1 MFAIVETGNKQY
13 QVKSGDVI
21 KVERLAGEIGD
32 KVVLD
37 RVLMTTSKVGT
48 PLVEGAKVTAEIID
62 QRKAEKVIIFKKK
75 RRHNYRRKR
84 GHRQQITVLRVQ
96 EIKS

>member
-21 KVERLAGEIGD
+21 KVEKLAGSIGD
-32 KVVLD
+32 KITLD
-37 RVLMTTSKVGT
+37 KVLMTASKVGS
-48 PLVEGAKVTAEIID
+48 PLVEGAKVLAEIID

-96 EIKS
+96 EIKA

>member
-13 QVKSGDVI
+13 QVKVGDVI
-21 KVERLAGEIGD
+21 KVEKLSGSIGD
-32 KVVLD
+32 KMTLD
-37 RVLMTTSKVGT
+37 RVLMTSSKVGS
-48 PLVEGAKVTAEIID
+48 PLVEGAKVMAEIID

-96 EIKS
+96 EIKA

>member
-13 QVKSGDVI
+13 QVKAGDVI
-21 KVERLAGEIGD
+21 KVERLAGNVGD
-32 KVVLD
+32 KVTLD
-37 RVLMTTSKVGT
+37 KVLMTASKVGA
-48 PLVEGAKVTAEIID
+48 PIVEGAKVMAEIID

-96 EIKS
+96 EIKA

>member
-13 QVKSGDVI
+13 QVKAGDVI
-21 KVERLAGEIGD
+21 KVERLAGNVGD
-32 KVVLD
+32 KVTLD
-37 RVLMTTSKVGT
+37 KVLMTASKVGA
-48 PLVEGAKVTAEIID
+48 PLVEGAKVMAEIID
-62 QRKAEKVIIFKKK
+62 QRKAEKVLIFKKK

-96 EIKS
+96 EVKA